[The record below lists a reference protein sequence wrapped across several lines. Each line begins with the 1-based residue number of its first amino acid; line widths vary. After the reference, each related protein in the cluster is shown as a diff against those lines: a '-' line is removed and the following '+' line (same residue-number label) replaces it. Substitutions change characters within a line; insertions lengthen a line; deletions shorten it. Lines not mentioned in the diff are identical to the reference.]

1 MKKVPVAII
10 GSGNIGTDLLYK
22 VRRSELLELTWMCGV
37 VPESEG
43 LALARSMGYQ
53 TTHNGIEGLLEHADD
68 FQIVFDATTARAHV
82 RHAALLRKAGKIA
95 IDLTPAAVGPPVIP
109 VINMREHLE
118 HDNVNLTTCGG
129 QATTPIV
136 AAIHRVAIVD
146 YAEIVSTVAS
156 KSAGPGTRQNID
168 EFTETTAQGLVRIGG
183 AAKGKAIIVLNPAE
197 PPITMRNTVYA
208 TVRELDKEAIRK
220 SLEEMVDAVRQYI
233 PGYRLKAAP
242 IFDSDER
249 RVTVLL
255 EVEGAG
261 DYLPKYAGNLDVMTS
276 AAVRVGEE
284 FVRQLLA
291 PSVARTSTEI
301 GSGRGH

>member
-1 MKKVPVAII
+1 MTKVPVAIV

-22 VRRSELLELTWMCGV
+22 VRRSTLLDLTWMCGV
-37 VPESEG
+37 VAGSEG
-43 LALARSMGYQ
+43 LARARALGYR
-53 TTHNGIEGLLEHADD
+53 TTANGIDELLEHADD

-82 RHAALLRKAGKIA
+82 RHAGLLREAGKIA
-95 IDLTPAAVGPPVIP
+95 IDLTPAAVGPPVVP
-109 VINMREHLE
+109 VVNMREHLG

-136 AAIHRVAIVD
+136 AAIHRVAPVE

-156 KSAGPGTRQNID
+156 RSAGPGTRQNID
-168 EFTETTAQGLVRIGG
+168 EFTQATAQGLVRIGG
-183 AAKGKAIIVLNPAE
+183 AARGKAIIILNPAE

-208 TVRELDKEAIRK
+208 TVRALDPDGIRR
-220 SLEEMVDAVRQYI
+220 SVEDMVDAVRQYV

-242 IFDSDER
+242 IFDDRER

-276 AAVRVGEE
+276 AAVHVGEV
-284 FVRQLLA
+284 FARQRGA
-291 PSVARTSTEI
+291 VGVATTATEMEA
-301 GSGRGH
+301 